1 MQDLKILCLQ
11 SDLVWDDPARNKE
24 LFEIKIKNH
33 ADGHDLIILPET
45 FTTAFPD
52 FPSFS
57 SEPINGE
64 SMQWMAEMAEKT
76 SAVITGSLL
85 ISDKGKHTNTLVWMP
100 PSGNYLTYN
109 KRHVFSMAGENKVIE
124 HGTEQ
129 LVVELNG
136 WRIKPMICYDLRFPV
151 WSKNRLHENNQYE
164 YDLAIYIA
172 NWPAVR
178 SYPWT
183 QLLIARAIENLAY
196 VVGVNRI
203 GYDKTGKL
211 YSGNSMVIDPKG
223 KLISDAGE
231 GKERALT
238 EVLSYAQLVE
248 FREKFNVGL
257 DWDKF
262 TIHEKN

>member
-85 ISDKGKHTNTLVWMP
+85 ISDKGKHTN
-100 PSGNYLTYN
+100 
-109 KRHVFSMAGENKVIE
+109 KRCTK
-124 HGTEQ
+124 
-129 LVVELNG
+129 
-136 WRIKPMICYDLRFPV
+136 
-151 WSKNRLHENNQYE
+151 
-164 YDLAIYIA
+164 
-172 NWPAVR
+172 
-178 SYPWT
+178 
-183 QLLIARAIENLAY
+183 
-196 VVGVNRI
+196 
-203 GYDKTGKL
+203 
-211 YSGNSMVIDPKG
+211 
-223 KLISDAGE
+223 
-231 GKERALT
+231 
-238 EVLSYAQLVE
+238 
-248 FREKFNVGL
+248 
-257 DWDKF
+257 
-262 TIHEKN
+262 